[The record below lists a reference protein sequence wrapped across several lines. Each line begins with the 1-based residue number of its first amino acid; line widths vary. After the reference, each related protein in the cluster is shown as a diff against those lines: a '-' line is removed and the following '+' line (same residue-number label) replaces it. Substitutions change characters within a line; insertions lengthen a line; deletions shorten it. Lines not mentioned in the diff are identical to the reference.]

1 MFLPI
6 RCSHC
11 VITGY
16 CQSGNNWPN
25 SKLGTNQ
32 VRIMA
37 VCEIVN
43 RPEEFRAEPD
53 VKNKFDGQAGPHY
66 VVQHVG
72 TSALVAFS
80 AGVRVL

>member
-1 MFLPI
+1 
-6 RCSHC
+6 
-11 VITGY
+11 
-16 CQSGNNWPN
+16 
-25 SKLGTNQ
+25 
-32 VRIMA
+32 MA

>member
-1 MFLPI
+1 
-6 RCSHC
+6 
-11 VITGY
+11 
-16 CQSGNNWPN
+16 
-25 SKLGTNQ
+25 
-32 VRIMA
+32 MA

-53 VKNKFDGQAGPHY
+53 VENKFDGRAGPHY

-72 TSALVAFS
+72 KSALFTLS